1 MIVIVEAII
10 GLRPVPFLPLLGEFV
25 IIHVCPALKPKS
37 ISQKQCRQAAMVDRL
52 MARRKS
58 FATVISWR
66 QLTGL

>member
-1 MIVIVEAII
+1 MWELLQPEA
-10 GLRPVPFLPLLGEFV
+10 
-25 IIHVCPALKPKS
+25 C
-37 ISQKQCRQAAMVDRL
+37 